1 MTIKSKSGMIYKI
14 DKITNQIKVKK
25 VKKLKVK
32 GNPFERKK
40 KRSLEKVSD

>member
-1 MTIKSKSGMIYKI
+1 MTIKSRPGMIYKI

-25 VKKLKVK
+25 VKKLKSKKNGK

-40 KRSLEKVSD
+40 